1 MSPGS
6 TVRFEASITSV
17 PAGQPPPGEA
27 VVTASIRPL
36 SIWITASR
44 TGGAPVPSIRVP
56 ARTIFIALL
65 GDATFDRLLGLP
77 ALGVLLLD
85 HLIREIVLVDVGDV
99 RHRLP
104 ADLLRRDQLDVV
116 EPDVGVEA
124 ALGRGPAQPP
134 DAPGPGVVGGEG
146 EEPLVERNHRLFV
159 VVLGPHGAK
168 ELDPGVDVGLAS
180 VISPTFMSLPVA
192 GMTCITP
199 IAPTGLLA

>member
-6 TVRFEASITSV
+6 TVRFTASITSA
-17 PAGQPPPGEA
+17 PAGQLRLGAA

-85 HLIREIVLVDVGDV
+85 HLVRQIVLVDVGDV

-116 EPDVGVEA
+116 EPDVRVEA
-124 ALGRGPAQPP
+124 TLGRGLAQPS
-134 DAPGPGVVGGEG
+134 DAPGAGVVGGEG
-146 EEPLVERNHRLFV
+146 EEPLVEGIHRLLI
-159 VVLGPHGAK
+159 VVLGPHGAQ
-168 ELDPGVDVGLAS
+168 ELDPGVD
-180 VISPTFMSLPVA
+180 
-192 GMTCITP
+192 
-199 IAPTGLLA
+199 